1 MKTLIIIAVLLFVY
15 VKYKDGS
22 NGNSANPLDQIN
34 IAYEN
39 KYAKKDTYIE
49 LAQDTEPQQQPV
61 ETPKESSDAHKKEKS
76 NTDATKLIDTL
87 KEKLGQKAIKNM
99 VDNLKNAIQNGINKL
114 KSYGTNNKQ

>member
-15 VKYKDGS
+15 VKYKGGF
-22 NGNSANPLDQIN
+22 NGNNVNPLDQIN

-49 LAQDTEPQQQPV
+49 PVQDTEPQQQPV
-61 ETPKESSDAHKKEKS
+61 ETLKESSDTQTKEKS

-87 KEKLGQKAIKNM
+87 KEKLEQNAIRNM
-99 VDNLKNAIQNGINKL
+99 VDNVKNAIQNGINKL

>member
-1 MKTLIIIAVLLFVY
+1 MKTLIIIAVLFFVY
-15 VKYKDGS
+15 TKYKGGS
-22 NGNSANPLDQIN
+22 NGNNVNPLDQIN

-39 KYAKKDTYIE
+39 KYAKNDTYVE
-49 LAQDTEPQQQPV
+49 PTQDTEPQQQSV
-61 ETPKESSDAHKKEKS
+61 ETPKESSDTQKKEKS

-87 KEKLGQKAIKNM
+87 KEKLSQNVIRNM